1 MYTNE
6 RTLVSALAMSLPNL
20 SGLTVQTNAVIDIDT
35 GDTAVKIYV
44 DQYKLAE
51 KKGAAAVKASLGKA
65 LGLMLAEKVTGLYDQ
80 GVEMSQDGKSISFK
94 YATSTKQMRVI
105 TMSNEFLDACIN
117 YFAKPV
123 QFNYM
128 KELSNEQFAKVWLAE
143 KDEAARLFYDF
154 SSMKV
159 ADAGMRGMCCTDVQY
174 MKPIEGAPPKDYIQ
188 EYLCQPWYF
197 RRFMNAVEE
206 LKPIW
211 ENGDAFKMS
220 FEQLSTLCWKFLGW
234 GNDDPHSNK
243 GVDNTCIS
251 FTFTDAYNP
260 DVLDLRA
267 FRDRMKYSKV
277 GMIFVRTVAEYWS
290 VRKQILATG
299 TLPDSTPFSP
309 PPQGR
314 GAWGIY
320 IMRSAKERTELLE
333 QLNQMWKDYT
343 RHQSLTNLVD
353 LIQQFNGNHYF
364 SDGNGRFSMLLI
376 QMHMLAT
383 TNRFIYFWNHNPNG
397 PCLSKYV
404 QMLNTAPYIP
414 TGYNSQE
421 FDKERIKKAFH
432 DALKTECGAP
442 PPLWLPF
449 YESPL
454 SESSEEETDQSN
466 KRGPVYRTM
475 GQWGPDTMPDAKRRR
490 AAD

>member
-1 MYTNE
+1 M
-6 RTLVSALAMSLPNL
+6 RLPNL
-20 SGLTVQTNAVIDIDT
+20 SGLTVRTNAVIDMDT
-35 GDTAVKIYV
+35 GDMPVKIYV
-44 DQYKLAE
+44 EQYKLAE
-51 KKGAAAVKASLGKA
+51 KKGAAATQEFLGKA
-65 LGLMLAEKVTGLYDQ
+65 LGSMLANKVTGLYDQ

-94 YATSTKQMRVI
+94 YATGTKQMRVI
-105 TMSNEFLDACIN
+105 TMSNEFLYACIN
-117 YFAKPV
+117 YFAKPI
-123 QFNYM
+123 QLNYM
-128 KELSNEQFAKVWLAE
+128 KELSNAQLVEAWSTE
-143 KDEAARLFYDF
+143 KDKAAQLFYDF
-154 SSMKV
+154 SSMRV

-174 MKPIEGAPPKDYIQ
+174 MSPVEGAPPKDYIQ

-211 ENGDAFKMS
+211 ENGDAFNMS

-234 GNDDPHSNK
+234 GNDPHSNR
-243 GVDNTCIS
+243 GVDNTYHS
-251 FTFTDAYNP
+251 FRLTNAYNP

-267 FRDRMKYSKV
+267 FRDRIKYSEV
-277 GMIFVRTVAEYWS
+277 SMIFVQTAEEYWS
-290 VRKQILATG
+290 VRKQIRATG

-309 PPQGR
+309 PLKGR
-314 GAWGIY
+314 GAWDIY
-320 IMRSAKERTELLE
+320 IKRNAKERTELLE
-333 QLNQMWKDYT
+333 QLNEMWKDYA

-364 SDGNGRFSMLLI
+364 PDGNGRFSMLLI

-383 TNRFIYFWNHNPNG
+383 TNRLIYFWNHNPNG

-404 QMLNTAPYIP
+404 QILNTAPYIP

-421 FDKERIKKAFH
+421 FDKGRIKQAFH
-432 DALKTECGAP
+432 DALETECDAP

-449 YESPL
+449 HESPL
-454 SESSEEETDQSN
+454 FESSEEETDQSN

-475 GQWGPDTMPDAKRRR
+475 RQWVPDETPDAKRRR
-490 AAD
+490 AGTPQATAT

>member
-1 MYTNE
+1 
-6 RTLVSALAMSLPNL
+6 MSLPNL
-20 SGLTVQTNAVIDIDT
+20 SGLTVQTSAVIDMDT

-51 KKGAAAVKASLGKA
+51 KRGPDAVKAFLGKA
-65 LGLMLAEKVTGLYDQ
+65 LGSMLAKKVTGLFDQ

-94 YATSTKQMRVI
+94 YATGTKQMRVI
-105 TMSNEFLDACIN
+105 TMSSEFLDACIN
-117 YFAKPV
+117 YFAKPI
-123 QFNYM
+123 QLNHM
-128 KELSNEQFAKVWLAE
+128 QELSNAQFAEVWLAE

-174 MKPIEGAPPKDYIQ
+174 MKPIEGAPPKDYIR

-234 GNDDPHSNK
+234 GNDPHSNW
-243 GVDNTCIS
+243 GVDNTYIS

-260 DVLDLRA
+260 DVMDLRA
-267 FRDRMKYSKV
+267 YRDRMKYSKV
-277 GMIFVRTVAEYWS
+277 SMVFVKTVAEYWS
-290 VRKQILATG
+290 VRKQILETK
-299 TLPDSTPFSP
+299 TLPDSTPFAP
-309 PPQGR
+309 LQKGR

-320 IMRSAKERTELLE
+320 IMRTAKERTELLE
-333 QLNQMWKDYT
+333 QLNKMWKDYT
-343 RHQSLTNLVD
+343 RHRSLANLVD

-364 SDGNGRFSMLLI
+364 ADGNGRFSMLLI

-383 TNRFIYFWNHNPNG
+383 KNCLIYFWNHNPNG

-404 QMLNTAPYIP
+404 QMLNTAPCIP
-414 TGYNSQE
+414 NGHEPRE
-421 FDKERIKKAFH
+421 FDREAIKRAFY
-432 DALKTECGAP
+432 DALNTECSDP
-442 PPLWLPF
+442 EPLLLPF

-475 GQWGPDTMPDAKRRR
+475 GTWEPDATPDAKRRR
-490 AAD
+490 A